1 MVKQVVLSDS
11 NRTPIVQILTW
22 LTLVISVL
30 AFLTHA
36 SIKLYIFRRL
46 KKENWLVLCS
56 LVLCIAQSVAVTLQ
70 CQHGF
75 GRPMSSLSDEDVQ
88 VNLKSEYAA
97 TMLFILSVGFSKLA
111 IVSFIHCL
119 TPFESHRK
127 INFDV
132 GGLASIWIVC
142 SAIVAACQCR
152 LPDPWNRAQAHCI
165 NRITWWDTVSIF
177 NVITDAAIVLL
188 ELGITAQLHITR
200 RRKAGIMS
208 LFACRLV
215 VDVAAI
221 IQLMIFHQESA
232 NAALKHDLTLG
243 YWRST
248 MCNQIFQCL
257 ALLTT
262 CLPYTKLFLE
272 GFDTGFLG
280 VNDLHRQGLHTPKD
294 KSRGYHLMDVS
305 RSAPERDM
313 NISKSWTVRTEPAD
327 GQFVNQ

>member
-11 NRTPIVQILTW
+11 NRTPVVQILTW

-56 LVLCIAQSVAVTLQ
+56 LVLCIAQSVAVTIQ

-97 TMLFILSVGFSKLA
+97 TILFIF
-111 IVSFIHCL
+111 
-119 TPFESHRK
+119 
-127 INFDV
+127 
-132 GGLASIWIVC
+132 
-142 SAIVAACQCR
+142 
-152 LPDPWNRAQAHCI
+152 
-165 NRITWWDTVSIF
+165 
-177 NVITDAAIVLL
+177 
-188 ELGITAQLHITR
+188 
-200 RRKAGIMS
+200 
-208 LFACRLV
+208 V
-215 VDVAAI
+215 VVAAI
-221 IQLMIFHQESA
+221 IQLMIFHQESS

-248 MCNQIFQCL
+248 MCNQIVQCL

-280 VNDLHRQGLHTPKD
+280 VNDLRRQGLHTPKD
-294 KSRGYHLMDVS
+294 KSREYQLMDVS

-313 NISKSWTVRTEPAD
+313 DISKSCTVRTEPAD
-327 GQFVNQ
+327 SQSVN